1 MNILNPTDQNKPP
14 ETLRV
19 LFLNDIVFLYR
30 FVSIYNSFK
39 TKHLLYLKDIF
50 LF

>member
-1 MNILNPTDQNKPP
+1 MVILNPTDQNIPT
-14 ETLRV
+14 ETIRV

>member
-1 MNILNPTDQNKPP
+1 MVIFNPTDLNKPP
-14 ETLRV
+14 EILRV

>member
-1 MNILNPTDQNKPP
+1 MVILSPTDQNIPK
-14 ETLRV
+14 ETIRV